1 MKKRGH
7 KPSAQTITIMLR
19 GYMENTRTP
28 NAVQQALTV
37 YNSIFA
43 PNSTVKPSII
53 HTNAILSVC
62 AKGRDMG
69 SLWSIAG
76 RLPERGPDTADH
88 RTYTTILTAITADA
102 RERALKLGSKE
113 QRQPP
118 DKRSLNTDTI
128 FEQAIEDGHRLW
140 TEVIT
145 RWRKGD
151 LEIDGKLTCAM
162 GRLLMLSSKR
172 KHHHEIFA
180 LVEQTMNLGVVAQ
193 NREVAQKEV
202 VAQTNTDSE
211 PKNTP
216 QGTAQSLHEDTPN
229 QEDLSIV
236 SKSSSTRELPPKALS
251 TAPKSAF
258 ALPDNNTL
266 SMLIDTALSL
276 RDVERGKQFWRIITS
291 PTGPYM
297 LAPDPGSITTYLRLL
312 RVSRASQESLSVL
325 KSIPHTLWK
334 IHMAFKGVF
343 VIAMSTCVRDKNNP
357 NVFDTAGQIIDLMQ
371 EKAEKYEELAQSREA
386 GVRNRRVTGTMSPK
400 VLTLFLQ
407 LAMATTHGLDGQKLT
422 KIAKSGDLDF
432 ERDARKNNAL
442 RALNRLSPETLN
454 VKQIIKLNVAEYE
467 RQLNEKSRT
476 PMVQRRLREQAAAPD
491 STQELMEYL
500 TTLISV
506 YDKLLMINEQLEDEG
521 MGPLDTKTL
530 TDIAREKRKLSAF
543 VGMVNNVPGM
553 ASRYEKIKAFLEPQ
567 ENEDEDSRTGSS
579 DVIESSAQKEIKQE
593 IEKEAEKQ
601 DRKNLLKGLSIR
613 QRHEFQKEL
622 YIRSV
627 DTLPSQHPWSA
638 SRSVHIPLSSIS
650 RRIPI
655 PQDDPSP
662 GSRRIQVPQ
671 GDTSYVSKRVPIP
684 QDDST
689 PRTRRD
695 RIHKSDFKNSKSPYA
710 DLPRVEGWGGGFRE
724 LAKKEG
730 QSTSGLVDIGS
741 H

>member
-28 NAVQQALTV
+28 NAVRQALTV

-62 AKGRDMG
+62 AKGRDMD

-118 DKRSLNTDTI
+118 EERSLNTDTI

-151 LEIDGKLTCAM
+151 MEIDAKLTCAM

-180 LVEQTMNLGVVAQ
+180 LVEQTMNLGVVVQ

-202 VAQTNTDSE
+202 VAQTNVDSE
-211 PKNTP
+211 PKNSP
-216 QGTAQSLHEDTPN
+216 QETAPSLK
-229 QEDLSIV
+229 EDLSIV
-236 SKSSSTRELPPKALS
+236 SKVSSTRELPSKALS
-251 TAPKSAF
+251 TAPNSAF

-276 RDVERGKQFWRIITS
+276 KAVEHGKQFWRIITS

-297 LAPDPGSITTYLRLL
+297 LAPDSGSITTYLRLL

-357 NVFDTAGQIIDLMQ
+357 NVFDTACQIIDLMQ

-386 GVRNRRVTGTMSPK
+386 GSRNRRVTGTMSPK

-422 KIAKSGDLDF
+422 KVAKSGDLDF

-521 MGPLDTKTL
+521 MGPLDTMTL
-530 TDIAREKRKLSAF
+530 TEITREKRKLSAF

-553 ASRYEKIKAFLEPQ
+553 ASRYEKIKAFLETQ
-567 ENEDEDSRTGSS
+567 EHEDEDSRTGSS
-579 DVIESSAQKEIKQE
+579 DVIESSAQREIKQE

-601 DRKNLLKGLSIR
+601 DRKKLLKGLSIR

-622 YIRSV
+622 SMRSNH
-627 DTLPSQHPWSA
+627 TLPHEVPTST
-638 SRSVHIPLSSIS
+638 SRRIHIPQSSIS
-650 RRIPI
+650 RRIQIPPSDPYSGSRRIRVPPSDPSSGTRRIPI
-655 PQDDPSP
+655 PQDDPSL
-662 GSRRIQVPQ
+662 GSRRVQ
-671 GDTSYVSKRVPIP
+671 IP
-684 QDDST
+684 
-689 PRTRRD
+689 RG
-695 RIHKSDFKNSKSPYA
+695 DFKDSKSPYA
-710 DLPRVEGWGGGFRE
+710 NLPRVEGWGGGFRE

-730 QSTSGLVDIGS
+730 QSTSGFVDIEN